1 MLHALLLVALLAGS
15 PSTATATPS
24 CEPLRSAGSILGDN
38 VKTATSVL
46 AVALSSLS
54 LWITLRDKKRERRSA
69 LYSALQGEKQAI
81 SYAALRLHRN
91 PAFVP
96 SQERADLVAAL
107 TLSWVMESSDR
118 VHALI
123 LAAFRRLAASDRQ
136 AVDEAISQLDEIFDL
151 YGNTPDADIERGK
164 RRLEKLRGALS
175 GLQNAGSSRE
185 RDA

>member
-1 MLHALLLVALLAGS
+1 MKMLHALLLVSLLAGS
-15 PSTATATPS
+15 PSTPTVTPS
-24 CEPLRSAGSILGDN
+24 GEPPSSSGSALADD

-54 LWITLRDKKRERRSA
+54 LWLTLRDKKRERRSA

-91 PAFVP
+91 PDYVP
-96 SQERADLVAAL
+96 PEERSDLVAAL

-123 LAAFRRLAASDRQ
+123 LAAFRRLATSDRQ
-136 AVDEAISQLDEIFDL
+136 AVDDAIAQLDEIFAL

-164 RRLEKLRGALS
+164 KRLEKLRGALS
-175 GLQNAGSSRE
+175 GLQNSEGPR
-185 RDA
+185 